1 MVQTGSP
8 FLPEQ
13 LESKCKLSQRAQLL
27 LTLSDQ
33 AVEEKPAASKATEMF
48 IYDKIR
54 HLNKKGMKEKVY

>member
-1 MVQTGSP
+1 VVQTGGP

-33 AVEEKPAASKATEMF
+33 AVESRPTAAKAAEEFAFEKV
-48 IYDKIR
+48 R
-54 HLNKKGMKEKVY
+54 HLKKKVST